1 MSLFHLYDVYWKQKA
16 FIRAQVAGRVLN
28 SGFLSMKR
36 LGVHCRVTPSTFA
49 GTHLYVC
56 VGVDGR
62 RKRKQREFRS
72 IGFTI
77 DGYTDEELRARYRF
91 GKELCVFAY

>member
-1 MSLFHLYDVYWKQKA
+1 MADLLY
-16 FIRAQVAGRVLN
+16 G
-28 SGFLSMKR
+28 
-36 LGVHCRVTPSTFA
+36 
-49 GTHLYVC
+49 C

-77 DGYTDEELRARYRF
+77 DGYTDEELRARQTF
-91 GKELCVFAY
+91 WAPFVFLFTWEYM

>member
-1 MSLFHLYDVYWKQKA
+1 MADLLY
-16 FIRAQVAGRVLN
+16 G
-28 SGFLSMKR
+28 
-36 LGVHCRVTPSTFA
+36 
-49 GTHLYVC
+49 C

-91 GKELCVFAY
+91 GKESIEYITGAICFFVYMGVHVKENKKETKV

>member
-1 MSLFHLYDVYWKQKA
+1 MADLLY
-16 FIRAQVAGRVLN
+16 G
-28 SGFLSMKR
+28 
-36 LGVHCRVTPSTFA
+36 
-49 GTHLYVC
+49 C

-77 DGYTDEELRARYRF
+77 DGYTDEELRARQTFRAPFVFFVYM
-91 GKELCVFAY
+91 GVHVKENKKETKV

>member
-1 MSLFHLYDVYWKQKA
+1 MADLLY
-16 FIRAQVAGRVLN
+16 G
-28 SGFLSMKR
+28 
-36 LGVHCRVTPSTFA
+36 
-49 GTHLYVC
+49 C

-91 GKELCVFAY
+91 GKESIEYIIFEAEKRRVGRGRLQLRLFN

>member
-1 MSLFHLYDVYWKQKA
+1 MADLLY
-16 FIRAQVAGRVLN
+16 G
-28 SGFLSMKR
+28 
-36 LGVHCRVTPSTFA
+36 
-49 GTHLYVC
+49 C

-77 DGYTDEELRARYRF
+77 DGYTDEELLSFKLLCFNSKALYCSSSTMSWVIFLF
-91 GKELCVFAY
+91 GGFSLTSLIVFL